1 VIADPTDRSRGPTL
15 TGPCLVAAPDD
26 RARFQEFTMTKKPKQ
41 LSETARA
48 LLTAAAARDDHL
60 IRPP

>member
-1 VIADPTDRSRGPTL
+1 
-15 TGPCLVAAPDD
+15 
-26 RARFQEFTMTKKPKQ
+26 MTKKPKQ

-48 LLTAAAARDDHL
+48 LLTASAARDDHL

>member
-1 VIADPTDRSRGPTL
+1 
-15 TGPCLVAAPDD
+15 
-26 RARFQEFTMTKKPKQ
+26 MTKKPKQ